1 MEHERWLQATNTLY
15 HALALPVRL
24 LYEGA
29 VLLSLPEPANPVW
42 EQLTCGGAPET
53 WPVRPNRATVQY
65 VLGRTGE
72 RYICQFSEAGYALCI
87 GPFCIDTLHDKEL
100 NRQLRI
106 YFASV
111 KARETIRAAVLALK
125 RLSEDCCFYTGQLL
139 QLLCGTLELQ
149 KQSAAQSMPWDLG
162 QPADELYRHPPY
174 FLEREISQCIAEQ
187 DEKNALAILS
197 EINRL
202 NRANLSDEPLRSLKN
217 SLICSCSLFTRAAI
231 AGGAMPDAAF
241 SHSDG
246 CIRAIEAMHDLATLA
261 EYEYTMVRQFIHLVR
276 RRKEGGISAVVRAA
290 IIYANE
296 HLLEP
301 VTVQSIA
308 ESIYVNPSYLSSCF
322 KQEVG
327 EPLSH
332 YLQRKRIR
340 WAEKLLREGVATTA
354 DIADICQF
362 CSQSHFI
369 QVFKKM
375 KGLTPQQFRRMEG
388 IENRH
393 PKAPKQSNDTVEEY
407 HEHYAQRPGPQ

>member
-1 MEHERWLQATNTLY
+1 MEHEGWLQATPTLY
-15 HALALPVRL
+15 HALSLPVRL
-24 LYEGA
+24 FFQTKL
-29 VLLSLPEPANPVW
+29 LLSLPDAHPPLW
-42 EQLTCGGAPET
+42 DLLTCGSAPDS
-53 WPVRPNRATVQY
+53 WPVRPNCATVQY
-65 VLGRTGE
+65 VVGRTGE
-72 RYICQFSEAGYALCI
+72 RYICQFSEAEYALCI
-87 GPFCIDTLHDKEL
+87 GPFIMDTLHDKEL

-111 KARETIRAAVLALK
+111 NEREAVRLTVMAL
-125 RLSEDCCFYTGQLL
+125 RRMSEDCCFYTGRLL
-139 QLLCGTLELQ
+139 HMLCGTLDSPHQ
-149 KQSAAQSMPWDLG
+149 ITAQSQPWDLG
-162 QPADELYRHPPY
+162 QTADELYRHPPY

-187 DEKNALAILS
+187 DEKNALTILG

-202 NRANLSDEPLRSLKN
+202 QRANLSDDPLRSLKN

-246 CIRAIEAMHDLATLA
+246 CIRAIEAMQDLATLA

-276 RRKEGGISAVVRAA
+276 RRKEGGVSAVIRAA
-290 IIYANE
+290 IIFANE

-301 VTVQSIA
+301 ITVQSIA
-308 ESIYVNPSYLSSCF
+308 ESIYVSPSYLSSCF

-340 WAEKLLREGVATTA
+340 WAEKLLREGGATTA
-354 DIADICQF
+354 EIADICQF

-388 IENRH
+388 IDHRQQISHRQITHTAE
-393 PKAPKQSNDTVEEY
+393 DY
-407 HEHYAQRPGPQ
+407 DEHHTDRIGSQ